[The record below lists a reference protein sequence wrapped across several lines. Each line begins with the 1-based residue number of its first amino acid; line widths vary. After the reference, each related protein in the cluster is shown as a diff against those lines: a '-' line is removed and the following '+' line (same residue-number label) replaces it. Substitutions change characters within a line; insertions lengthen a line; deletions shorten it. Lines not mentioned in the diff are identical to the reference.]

1 MRTLATL
8 FRGPLG
14 QSYLAFRQA
23 TLQCE
28 DAAFEKGRYFHKICD
43 QVAAAVSLH
52 PELLVFL
59 RELSRYSNVGV
70 VVFSSGLR
78 EVWDIVLKREGLLDT
93 VQVIGGGV
101 YPTILSLLLRSEVL
115 WYFVFATSMGSMF
128 EHSERVHW
136 TCRCCKRRIKLWW

>member
-78 EVWDIVLKREGLLDT
+78 EVWDIVLKREGLPDT
-93 VQVIGGGV
+93 VQVIGGGSISNHSV
-101 YPTILSLLLRSEVL
+101 ITSEVRGAL
-115 WYFVFATSMGSMF
+115 VF
-128 EHSERVHW
+128 RLRNVHG
-136 TCRCCKRRIKLWW
+136 KYV